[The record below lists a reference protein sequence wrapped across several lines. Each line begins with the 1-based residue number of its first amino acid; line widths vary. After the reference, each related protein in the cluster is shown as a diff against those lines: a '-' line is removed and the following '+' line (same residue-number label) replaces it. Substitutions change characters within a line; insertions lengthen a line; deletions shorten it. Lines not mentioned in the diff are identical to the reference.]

1 MNRILQS
8 SWFAALAGVLL
19 YLGTTAALLTPG
31 QFAGL
36 APAKE
41 ANRSADDDPSW
52 RFKNP
57 EIDQWVAQMKEE
69 KDALALREQ
78 QLNELQTRLASEQQ
92 EISTVTQTVAQL
104 QANFDRDVVRFG
116 AQEMENVKRQARLIA
131 AMSPEGAAALLKQ
144 MPDDDVVR
152 LLFILKADVASAIL
166 DTMSKQ
172 GEAAAKRAADLTV
185 RLRQILPPATNSIT
199 TASAF

>member
-1 MNRILQS
+1 
-8 SWFAALAGVLL
+8 
-19 YLGTTAALLTPG
+19 
-31 QFAGL
+31 
-36 APAKE
+36 
-41 ANRSADDDPSW
+41 
-52 RFKNP
+52 
-57 EIDQWVAQMKEE
+57 MKEE
-69 KDALALREQ
+69 KDTLALREQ

-104 QANFDRDVVRFG
+104 QANFDRDVVAFG